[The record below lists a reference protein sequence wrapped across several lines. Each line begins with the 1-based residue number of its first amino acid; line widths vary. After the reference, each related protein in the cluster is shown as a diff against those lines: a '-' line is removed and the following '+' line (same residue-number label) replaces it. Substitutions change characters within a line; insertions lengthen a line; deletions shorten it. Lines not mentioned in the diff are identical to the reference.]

1 MTTPELIADEIVNKA
16 RTALGYYAGFSN
28 IVTDDTLRAAILAI
42 QDDITR
48 PLYNIIQGYKRDAD
62 AYEGALHELKE
73 KNKEYAKTQIGN
85 VNPYLNNIMI
95 INKALKGDYHK
106 TDFTEYCEEN
116 LIMEDL

>member
-1 MTTPELIADEIVNKA
+1 MTTPELITDEIVDKA
-16 RTALGYYAGFSN
+16 YSCVNYMRCDNEYDAKMLLK
-28 IVTDDTLRAAILAI
+28 VAILAI

-85 VNPYLNNIMI
+85 VDPYLNNIMI

-106 TDFTEYCEEN
+106 TDFTEFCEQN
-116 LIMEDL
+116 PIVEDL